1 MREPE
6 GQRNEQ
12 SQEAASLHGL
22 TTEEERKRIQMKA
35 EVDKVRTEHSY
46 TAWLRKAEEGELMF
60 TESGGALSHGLI
72 KEGRQKRRF

>member
-1 MREPE
+1 
-6 GQRNEQ
+6 
-12 SQEAASLHGL
+12 LHGL

-60 TESGGALSHGLI
+60 TESGGRA
-72 KEGRQKRRF
+72 FTWPD